1 MDRKRRISRV
11 DVQVSIVTA
20 VLVTTPL
27 ICVYFFNYFITHEDM
42 INSLKERSHSI
53 YQYVDDYVDK
63 TTFQNTEALTR
74 DNPAYIRMK
83 EKLEEVKASTNVR
96 YLYTAEKNI
105 QGEYVYLVDGL
116 PYDSSDFRNP
126 GDKIEEEIIPE
137 LTAGFIKKNIFLP
150 NQIKNTEWGPIFIS
164 YFPIHKGNEVVG
176 VLGIE
181 FDATHQYR
189 AFQIIRIG
197 TPIIAAIAC
206 LLAVFI
212 AVRLFKRISNPMYK
226 DMANTDFLTG
236 LKNRNAFELDIQNK
250 QDEVL
255 GILIADL
262 NGLKK
267 INDEQ
272 GHQIGDEYIRKAA
285 TVIGKCASTCPV
297 YRFGGDEFVVLVPD
311 ADDKKMKSLSERILT
326 YEETVPKDCDIPIS
340 LSVGYALYDPV
351 QCASLQDVFHEA
363 DVQMYKMKNSRK
375 I

>member
-20 VLVTTPL
+20 VLVTTAL

-137 LTAGFIKKNIFLP
+137 LTAALHDKIILP

-164 YFPIHKGNEVVG
+164 YFPIHKGDEVVG

-272 GHQIGDEYIRKAA
+272 GHQIRDEYIRKAA

>member
-137 LTAGFIKKNIFLP
+137 LTAALHDKIILP

-181 FDATHQYR
+181 FDATHQ
-189 AFQIIRIG
+189 
-197 TPIIAAIAC
+197 
-206 LLAVFI
+206 
-212 AVRLFKRISNPMYK
+212 
-226 DMANTDFLTG
+226 
-236 LKNRNAFELDIQNK
+236 
-250 QDEVL
+250 
-255 GILIADL
+255 
-262 NGLKK
+262 
-267 INDEQ
+267 
-272 GHQIGDEYIRKAA
+272 
-285 TVIGKCASTCPV
+285 
-297 YRFGGDEFVVLVPD
+297 
-311 ADDKKMKSLSERILT
+311 
-326 YEETVPKDCDIPIS
+326 
-340 LSVGYALYDPV
+340 
-351 QCASLQDVFHEA
+351 
-363 DVQMYKMKNSRK
+363 
-375 I
+375 

>member
-1 MDRKRRISRV
+1 MKK
-11 DVQVSIVTA
+11 T
-20 VLVTTPL
+20 
-27 ICVYFFNYFITHEDM
+27 YFIDLDGTMYRGSQIIEGAKEFIDTLTKRGERFVFLTNNAKRTKRQNVEHMEQM
-42 INSLKERSHSI
+42 LSLIHIFNSLKERSHSI

-137 LTAGFIKKNIFLP
+137 LTAALHDKIILP

-189 AFQIIRIG
+189 AFPVSYTHLDVYKRQLF
-197 TPIIAAIAC
+197 
-206 LLAVFI
+206 LL
-212 AVRLFKRISNPMYK
+212 SN
-226 DMANTDFLTG
+226 
-236 LKNRNAFELDIQNK
+236 Q
-250 QDEVL
+250 
-255 GILIADL
+255 
-262 NGLKK
+262 
-267 INDEQ
+267 
-272 GHQIGDEYIRKAA
+272 
-285 TVIGKCASTCPV
+285 
-297 YRFGGDEFVVLVPD
+297 
-311 ADDKKMKSLSERILT
+311 
-326 YEETVPKDCDIPIS
+326 
-340 LSVGYALYDPV
+340 
-351 QCASLQDVFHEA
+351 
-363 DVQMYKMKNSRK
+363 
-375 I
+375 

>member
-137 LTAGFIKKNIFLP
+137 LTAALHDKIILP

-164 YFPIHKGNEVVG
+164 YFPIHKGDEVVG

-267 INDEQ
+267 INDE
-272 GHQIGDEYIRKAA
+272 
-285 TVIGKCASTCPV
+285 
-297 YRFGGDEFVVLVPD
+297 
-311 ADDKKMKSLSERILT
+311 RILT

>member
-137 LTAGFIKKNIFLP
+137 LTAALHDKIILP

-297 YRFGGDEFVVLVPD
+297 FGTRCG
-311 ADDKKMKSLSERILT
+311 
-326 YEETVPKDCDIPIS
+326 
-340 LSVGYALYDPV
+340 
-351 QCASLQDVFHEA
+351 
-363 DVQMYKMKNSRK
+363 
-375 I
+375 

>member
-20 VLVTTPL
+20 VLVTTAL

-137 LTAGFIKKNIFLP
+137 LTAALHDKIILP

-226 DMANTDFLTG
+226 DMANTEFFDRSE
-236 LKNRNAFELDIQNK
+236 KS
-250 QDEVL
+250 
-255 GILIADL
+255 
-262 NGLKK
+262 
-267 INDEQ
+267 
-272 GHQIGDEYIRKAA
+272 
-285 TVIGKCASTCPV
+285 KC
-297 YRFGGDEFVVLVPD
+297 
-311 ADDKKMKSLSERILT
+311 I
-326 YEETVPKDCDIPIS
+326 
-340 LSVGYALYDPV
+340 
-351 QCASLQDVFHEA
+351 
-363 DVQMYKMKNSRK
+363 
-375 I
+375 